1 MRLRRHRAED
11 LENALNSG
19 ALWAV
24 TYGDLMSYM
33 MIFFLI
39 LFSFGI
45 SKKKG
50 AARGAG
56 GEKAN
61 MEYQSSLVSIQKIF
75 GGKPTSEELARAEAR
90 VKEEEMA
97 SKLQKEM
104 EAKKGLAGDAKVETG
119 EFKIKLVL
127 GSGVL
132 FDSGKAELKPAA
144 LEILKSVSEQLRTVN
159 NQIVV
164 EGHTDNVPIH
174 GGRYGS
180 NWELAMARAY
190 AVLRFFEQH
199 GVAPSRLAG
208 IGYGEHRPLVE
219 NKTAEDKAKNRR
231 IEIYLIRVD

>member
-1 MRLRRHRAED
+1 MALRRNRAED

-45 SKKKG
+45 SKKKS
-50 AARGAG
+50 AAG
-56 GEKAN
+56 GDKAN
-61 MEYQSSLVSIQKIF
+61 KQYQSSLVSIQKIF
-75 GGKPTSEELARAEAR
+75 GGKPSSEELARAEAR
-90 VKEEEMA
+90 VKEEQMASNLQDEMA
-97 SKLQKEM
+97 RKQLT
-104 EAKKGLAGDAKVETG
+104 GDAKVETG
-119 EFKIKLVL
+119 ELKIKLVL

-144 LEILKSVSEQLRTVN
+144 MEILKTVSEQLRTVN

-164 EGHTDNVPIH
+164 EGHTDNVPVR
-174 GGRYGS
+174 GGKYGS

-190 AVLRFFEQH
+190 AVLRFFESH
-199 GVAPSRLAG
+199 GVPPSRLAG

-231 IEIYLIRVD
+231 IEIYLIRVE

>member
-1 MRLRRHRAED
+1 MGMRRNRAED
-11 LENALNSG
+11 LENALNQG

-50 AARGAG
+50 SARGAG
-56 GEKAN
+56 GDKAN
-61 MEYQSSLVSIQKIF
+61 KEYQSSLVSIQKIF
-75 GGKPTSEELARAEAR
+75 GGKPSSEELARAEAR

-97 SKLQKEM
+97 SKLQQEM
-104 EAKKGLAGDAKVETG
+104 SAQKLAGDAKVETG

-132 FDSGKAELKPAA
+132 FDSGKAELKGDA
-144 LEILKSVSEQLRTVN
+144 LELLKTVAEQLRTVN

-164 EGHTDNVPIH
+164 EGHTDNVPVR
-174 GGRYGS
+174 GGKYGS
-180 NWELAMARAY
+180 NWELSMARAY

-199 GVAPSRLAG
+199 GVPPSRLAG